1 MKRAQIQ
8 GFKENPVLLMRF
20 IRWLKSY
27 LFAMAGFRRILKS
40 PCASKENRF
49 PKLNLPT
56 EPESQ
61 NCKNKLTPV
70 HGRFCHRTGVFVWV
84 FGIPVII
91 LRVSLFESP
100 FQHQK
105 SPFCY
110 FHLLPDL
117 RPQHVMCL
125 TLQDSRYLLPITQK
139 SQRERYVLLICWS
152 VEGVIELKI
161 TTVTNPLR
169 FRCI

>member
-1 MKRAQIQ
+1 
-8 GFKENPVLLMRF
+8 
-20 IRWLKSY
+20 
-27 LFAMAGFRRILKS
+27 MAGFRRILKS
-40 PCASKENRF
+40 PCASREIRF
-49 PKLNLPT
+49 PKLHLPT
-56 EPESQ
+56 VYQ
-61 NCKNKLTPV
+61 RNRRAKLAVNTQTPV
-70 HGRFCHRTGVFVWV
+70 RGRFCHRTGVFVWV

-91 LRVSLFESP
+91 LRVSLVESP

-139 SQRERYVLLICWS
+139 SQCERYVLLICWS
-152 VEGVIELKI
+152 VECVIELKI